1 MNPRIEE
8 ILSVEPF
15 IIKSLWTDGQV
26 RVMDFG
32 KFLAEYNGN
41 DKSPFGKI
49 LQPEIFIQAKT
60 DGRTIL
66 WENMTEMEDYDGKLI
81 SAPLDFCPDV
91 LFQHS
96 TPA

>member
-1 MNPRIEE
+1 
-8 ILSVEPF
+8 
-15 IIKSLWTDGQV
+15 
-26 RVMDFG
+26 MDFG

-66 WENMTEMEDYDGKLI
+66 WENMTEMEDYDV
-81 SAPLDFCPDV
+81 S
-91 LFQHS
+91 
-96 TPA
+96 